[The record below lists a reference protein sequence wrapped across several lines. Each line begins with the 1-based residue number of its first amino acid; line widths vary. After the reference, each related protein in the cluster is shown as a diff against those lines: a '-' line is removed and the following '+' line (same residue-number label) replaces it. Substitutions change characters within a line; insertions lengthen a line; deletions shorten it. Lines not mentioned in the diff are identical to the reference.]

1 MIDHRYSTPCQRQ
14 KPGEGDYHLLRVFV
28 FLIGQPPTYA
38 LGITGLR
45 DTKGRVDSME
55 LADHVKAKRVLEI
68 GCNSGFLSL
77 SVAAAKTDGFD
88 LNPFLINIDIGIAA
102 ADNLGVD
109 NAHFWTSSFEELDAK
124 PEYDFVLSFANHST
138 FDENTSQDIES
149 YFSKCAAFLVPEGTL
164 FLNRTHQPTKVTGL

>member
-1 MIDHRYSTPCQRQ
+1 M
-14 KPGEGDYHLLRVFV
+14 
-28 FLIGQPPTYA
+28 IGQPPTYA

-88 LNPFLINIDIGIAA
+88 LNPF
-102 ADNLGVD
+102 
-109 NAHFWTSSFEELDAK
+109 
-124 PEYDFVLSFANHST
+124 
-138 FDENTSQDIES
+138 
-149 YFSKCAAFLVPEGTL
+149 
-164 FLNRTHQPTKVTGL
+164 